1 MTDSFGPGLFKYQAF
16 ACYDLNNGAQKLDQF
31 GVWTADSSVYV
42 LLLLPVGNWSLA
54 TQERPRRARTWRNA
68 T

>member
-42 LLLLPVGNWSLA
+42 LLLLPVGN
-54 TQERPRRARTWRNA
+54 
-68 T
+68 